1 MARILILTDSTAL
14 QNELV
19 ASLSGPEHEL
29 FLATE
34 GRLVRRAVQE
44 LNPDIVLLD
53 SQVGSMGG
61 IATCIDLRLEES
73 AGRIPTTAILLL
85 LDRRPDVFTA
95 SRSGA
100 NGYLLKPINSLL
112 LARAIAEL
120 LEGNVFLDNSYKP
133 LPAGAPQ

>member
-1 MARILILTDSTAL
+1 MARILILTDSVAL
-14 QNELV
+14 QSELV
-19 ASLSGPEHEL
+19 ASLSGPDHEL

-34 GRLVRRAVQE
+34 GRLVRKAVAE
-44 LNPDIVLLD
+44 LNPDLVILD

-73 AGRIPTTAILLL
+73 AGRVPTTAILLL

-120 LEGNVFLDNSYKP
+120 VEGNAFLDNSYQP
-133 LPAGAPQ
+133 LPAGVPK